1 MALAKTR
8 MTDPLDGEQ
17 TIPSVPAE
25 PVGSP
30 EPLDR
35 LQVYAGPTMHRRVM
49 IAGSVYKNGL
59 PEHVKDLIRKV
70 PDVGRIIVPV
80 KDFPA
85 VRKETET
92 PGTEYHRIYNAL
104 LEVRFDDGE
113 VRI

>member
-8 MTDPLDGEQ
+8 MTDSLDDEQ
-17 TIPSVPAE
+17 TIPSAPAE

-59 PEHVKDLIRKV
+59 PPHVKDLVRKV

-104 LEVRFDDGE
+104 LEVRFDDDE
-113 VRI
+113 VRT

>member
-8 MTDPLDGEQ
+8 MTDPLESEQ
-17 TIPSVPAE
+17 TLPETDSAPSGV
-25 PVGSP
+25 VD
-30 EPLDR
+30 PLDR
-35 LQVYAGPTMHRRVM
+35 LQIYACPTMHRRVM

-113 VRI
+113 VRT

>member
-1 MALAKTR
+1 MDAGLGAPVETPVR
-8 MTDPLDGEQ
+8 GDP
-17 TIPSVPAE
+17 I
-25 PVGSP
+25 
-30 EPLDR
+30 DR

-85 VRKETET
+85 DRKETET
-92 PGTEYHRIYNAL
+92 PRKEYHRIYNEL

-113 VRI
+113 VRT

>member
-1 MALAKTR
+1 MAKTR
-8 MTDPLDGEQ
+8 MTDPLDDEQ
-17 TIPSVPAE
+17 TIPSAPEGPAGA
-25 PVGSP
+25 PD
-30 EPLDR
+30 PLDR

-80 KDFPA
+80 KDFPT